1 MSRVRTSVRA
11 FIATLAGAYLVLLAS
26 VASARPEAPGLF
38 CDAYPDSPHCFS
50 GFAEC
55 AVCHT
60 IPPIRNAF
68 GARLAAQWDSPVEP
82 GVFAA
87 QLPDALEAIEA
98 EDSDQDGATNR
109 AEIDAGTF
117 PGDPL
122 SAPAPATDE
131 PDPVVAFRRVTLD
144 ACGFSPDVDATEAV
158 ADAADP
164 WAEVDRQLETCLA
177 SEYWKGRDGV
187 LWRIAHP
194 KIRPLAAIKSGA
206 DAGDIPLADYEDDYN
221 LFAYASSGDRDVRDV
236 LLARYLVERDDGP
249 PTTYARVERSP
260 IEDVGAR
267 GLAVAQL
274 VDINR
279 RAGLLTTRWNLASN
293 TMFTA
298 VPRTTAAQAYRA
310 HLGYD
315 ISKLEGLFP
324 VGGEPLDYDAKDVE
338 RDECAICHSTLDPL
352 TYPFAHYNGI
362 GGGNPGAIPYR
373 NEPGRPAR
381 FTETDGPEVGDVPE
395 SGVLFGTP
403 VADLLDWARVAAD
416 SEAFARATVLDY
428 WRVFVGR
435 EPSGDEL
442 AELDALVTGLQT
454 EHRYRVEGMLHDL
467 VRTRAYAA
475 P

>member
-1 MSRVRTSVRA
+1 MHWVRTSVRA
-11 FIATLAGAYLVLLAS
+11 SIVIGVGASFVLAAS
-26 VASARPEAPGLF
+26 VADARPEAPGLF
-38 CDAYPDSPHCFS
+38 CETYPESPHCFS
-50 GFAEC
+50 GLADC

-60 IPPIRNAF
+60 IPPVRNPF
-68 GARLAAQWDSPVEP
+68 GDRLAAQWDSPVEP
-82 GVFAA
+82 AVFAA
-87 QLPDALEAIEA
+87 RLPGALEALEP
-98 EDSDQDGATNR
+98 EDTDGDGASNR
-109 AEIDAGTF
+109 DEIDAGTF
-117 PGDPL
+117 PGDPR
-122 SAPAPATDE
+122 SAPAAATDE
-131 PDPVVAFRRVTLD
+131 PDPVVAFRKLTLD
-144 ACGFSPDVDATEAV
+144 ACGFSPEVDETEAIV
-158 ADAADP
+158 DAADP
-164 WAEVDRQLETCLA
+164 WAEVDRQLEACLA

-221 LFAYASSGDRDVRDV
+221 LFAYASSGDRDVRDL

-249 PTTYARVERSP
+249 PTTYTRVERNP
-260 IEDVGAR
+260 LEDVGER
-267 GLAVAQL
+267 GLSVAQL
-274 VDINR
+274 VDTNR

-310 HLGYD
+310 YLGYD

-324 VGGEPLDYDAKDVE
+324 VEGEPVDYDAKDVQ
-338 RDECAICHSTLDPL
+338 RDACAVCHSTLDPL

-381 FTETDGPEVGDVPE
+381 FTDTDGPNVADVPE
-395 SGVLFGTP
+395 GGVLFGTP

-416 SEAFARATVLDY
+416 SEAFARATVMDY

-442 AELDALVTGLQT
+442 AEIDALVTALRT
-454 EHRYRVEGMLHDL
+454 EHRYRVEAMLHDL